1 MTYFCCCYTDEK
13 KNLISQYVRSEEE
26 FYSICND
33 VRRKGFTPVKSV
45 ITVSEDFSRTETALK

>member
-1 MTYFCCCYTDEK
+1 MTYFCCRYEDEK

-45 ITVSEDFSRTETALK
+45 ITVSEDFFRTEVPLR